1 MALSVEDREKVQ
13 AALMNAL
20 INISRKYQG
29 VTASELKV
37 LLNEVVQ
44 ELERKGL
51 IQRGE
56 RAESR

>member
-1 MALSVEDREKVQ
+1 MALSAEDLEKVR

-29 VTASELKV
+29 VTAGELNM

-51 IQRGE
+51 IRRGE
-56 RAESR
+56 RSESR

>member
-1 MALSVEDREKVQ
+1 MALSAEDLEKVR

-20 INISRKYQG
+20 INIARKYQG

-51 IQRGE
+51 IRRGE
-56 RAESR
+56 RAR

>member
-1 MALSVEDREKVQ
+1 MALSAEDLEKVR

-29 VTASELKV
+29 VTASELKMF
-37 LLNEVVQ
+37 LNEVVQ

-51 IQRGE
+51 IKRGE
-56 RAESR
+56 QAER